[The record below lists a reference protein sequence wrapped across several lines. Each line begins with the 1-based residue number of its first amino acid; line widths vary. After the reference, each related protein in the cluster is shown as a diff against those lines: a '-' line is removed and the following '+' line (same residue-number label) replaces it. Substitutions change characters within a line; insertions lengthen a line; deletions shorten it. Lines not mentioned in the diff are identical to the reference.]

1 MDLDTTPFID
11 CRGRKLLL
19 DRPRIMGVLNVTPDS
34 FSDGGRYLDPSLA
47 VDRALQ
53 MVAEGADLIDIG
65 GESTRPGADAVGEEE
80 ELRRVLP
87 VVEALAARV
96 SVPISIDTSRAAVMR
111 AAVAA
116 GAGLINDVQALRQ
129 PGALEAAAQ
138 SGAAVCLMHMQGEPL
153 TMQDAPHYED
163 VLREVSGFLTD
174 RMMACE
180 FAGIDRRKLV
190 LDPGFGFGKALPHNL
205 ALLAN
210 LADIVALERPVLV
223 GLSRKSML
231 GAVTGRDDP
240 AERLAGS
247 LAAAMLALEAGALIL
262 RVHDVGPTVDALKL
276 WQAVRPLRRA
286 PRPSSAEQKTRSA
299 LEALFDDD

>member
-1 MDLDTTPFID
+1 MDLDTTPFLD

-19 DRPRIMGVLNVTPDS
+19 DRPRVMAVLNVTPDS
-34 FSDGGRYLDPSLA
+34 FSDGGRDLDPKHA
-47 VDRALQ
+47 IERALA
-53 MVAEGADLIDIG
+53 MVAEGADLIDVG
-65 GESTRPGADAVGEEE
+65 GESTRPGADSVSEEE

-87 VVEALAARV
+87 VIEALAARV
-96 SVPISIDTSRAAVMR
+96 DVPISIDTSKPAVMR

-129 PGALEAAAQ
+129 PGALEAAAN
-138 SGAAVCLMHMQGEPL
+138 SGAAVCLMHMQGEPQ
-153 TMQDAPHYED
+153 TMQEAPHYED

-210 LADIVALERPVLV
+210 LIDIVALERPVLV

-231 GAVTGRDDP
+231 GAVTGREDP
-240 AERLAGS
+240 AERLAAS
-247 LAAAMLALEAGALIL
+247 IAAVMLALDAGALIL
-262 RVHDVGPTVDALKL
+262 RVHDVAETVDAVKL
-276 WQAVRPLRRA
+276 WQAVRPLRRV
-286 PRPSSAEQKTRSA
+286 RPSGADAKAKSA